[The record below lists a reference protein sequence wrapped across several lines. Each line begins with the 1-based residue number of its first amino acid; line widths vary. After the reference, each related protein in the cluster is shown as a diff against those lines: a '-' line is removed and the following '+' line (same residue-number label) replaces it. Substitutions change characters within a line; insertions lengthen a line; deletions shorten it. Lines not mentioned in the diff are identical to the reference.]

1 MGNFGFL
8 ILQDSLL
15 VGGFRGLL
23 FALVVVFLTLIGLNF
38 SKKFGEANEELI
50 SANPTTLSNKIILQ
64 ITGVILFLVVTA
76 FWILSLA
83 SIPDLAE
90 YLGVV
95 GVIQSILITI
105 FSAAYMYAIIAIY
118 FQPDRANLKI
128 DKSSSVAEDLIG
140 LTSFGLKIPLVLS
153 SFISKFLMI
162 TGALYLLVA
171 FLQVVFL
178 NFDHYLLAG
187 EYYPETL
194 GVNVFTGLIYFLSGA
209 FAPFLFYLLFLVF
222 FPIYNYLLAILHIPK
237 IGK

>member
-1 MGNFGFL
+1 M
-8 ILQDSLL
+8 
-15 VGGFRGLL
+15 
-23 FALVVVFLTLIGLNF
+23 
-38 SKKFGEANEELI
+38 
-50 SANPTTLSNKIILQ
+50 
-64 ITGVILFLVVTA
+64 
-76 FWILSLA
+76 
-83 SIPDLAE
+83 
-90 YLGVV
+90 V

-178 NFDHYLLAG
+178 NFDYYLLAEG
-187 EYYPETL
+187 QGYYPETL
-194 GVNVFTGLIYFLSGA
+194 GGNVFTGLIYFLSGA

>member
-1 MGNFGFL
+1 MGSYGFL
-8 ILQDSLL
+8 ILQDALL

-64 ITGVILFLVVTA
+64 ITAVILFLVVTA

-105 FSAAYMYAIIAIY
+105 FSAAYLYAIIAIY

-162 TGALYLLVA
+162 TGAIYLLVA
-171 FLQVVFL
+171 FLQVAFL
-178 NFDHYLLAG
+178 NFDYYLLDKT
-187 EYYPETL
+187 YYPETL
-194 GVNVFTGLIYFLSGA
+194 GGNVFTGLIYFLSGA

>member
-8 ILQDSLL
+8 ILQNQLL
-15 VGGFRGLL
+15 VGGFGGLL

-64 ITGVILFLVVTA
+64 ITAVILFLIVTA

-105 FSAAYMYAIIAIY
+105 FSAAYLYAIIAIY

-128 DKSSSVAEDLIG
+128 DKTSSVAEDLIG

-162 TGALYLLVA
+162 TGAIYLLVA
-171 FLQVVFL
+171 FLQVAFL
-178 NFDHYLLAG
+178 NFDYYLLDQT
-187 EYYPETL
+187 YYPETL
-194 GVNVFTGLIYFLSGA
+194 GVNVLTGLIYFLSGA

>member
-1 MGNFGFL
+1 MGSYGFL
-8 ILQDSLL
+8 ILQNQLL
-15 VGGFRGLL
+15 VGGFGGLL

-64 ITGVILFLVVTA
+64 ITAVILFLVVTA

-105 FSAAYMYAIIAIY
+105 FSAAYLYAIIAIY

-178 NFDHYLLAG
+178 NFDYYLLAQG
-187 EYYPETL
+187 YYPETL
-194 GVNVFTGLIYFLSGA
+194 GVNVLTGLIYFLSGA

>member
-1 MGNFGFL
+1 MGSYGFL
-8 ILQDSLL
+8 ILQDALL

-64 ITGVILFLVVTA
+64 ITAVILFLVVTA
-76 FWILSLA
+76 FWILSLT

-105 FSAAYMYAIIAIY
+105 FSAAYLYAIIAIY

-162 TGALYLLVA
+162 TGAIYLLVA
-171 FLQVVFL
+171 FLQVAFL
-178 NFDHYLLAG
+178 NFDYYLLDKT
-187 EYYPETL
+187 YYPETL
-194 GVNVFTGLIYFLSGA
+194 GVNVLTGLIYFLSGA